1 MAIEKEQQLDL
12 AFHALADPTRRA
24 IVHMLCE
31 SKEISATMLAANFS
45 SAQPTISK
53 HLKVLEKA
61 EIVARRIDGRN
72 HYFSAQTEVISIISD
87 WAERHQSLWNNSF
100 DQLGKFL
107 DTADK

>member
-12 AFHALADPTRRA
+12 TFHALADPTRRA

-61 EIVARRIDGRN
+61 EIVARRVDGRN
-72 HYFSAQTEVISIISD
+72 HYFSTQREGLSIISN
-87 WAERHQSLWNNSF
+87 WADRHQSLWDSSF

-107 DTADK
+107 DKTNK